1 MWRAEHRSSGIS
13 QAVSAV
19 TDTPEFNVAVF
30 ALLLNFAW
38 EILQAPLYVGMA
50 EMPHALV
57 TKACLRATV
66 GDAVI
71 MLLAYGVVAVAVRS
85 RRWIVAS
92 NGWKLPLF
100 VAVGVSITA
109 AIEWLATR
117 AYWIS
122 SWNYLPTMPLLPG
135 TDIGL
140 VPLLQ
145 WVVLPLLT
153 VWFVRRQL
161 PHPAQAAALDTTVS

>member
-1 MWRAEHRSSGIS
+1 MLRTEQLGTGASRVVG
-13 QAVSAV
+13 AV
-19 TDTPEFNVAVF
+19 TATPEFNVATF

-50 EMPHALV
+50 DMPHAQV
-57 TKACLRATV
+57 TKACVQATV

-71 MLLAYGVVAVAVRS
+71 MLLAYGAVAAVARC
-85 RRWIVAS
+85 RRWIVVAS
-92 NGWKLPLF
+92 GWQLALF
-100 VAVGVSITA
+100 IAVGVSITA

-117 AYWIS
+117 GQWIGN
-122 SWNYLPTMPLLPG
+122 WNYLPTMPLVPG
-135 TDIGL
+135 TRFGL
-140 VPLLQ
+140 APLLQ

-161 PHPAQAAALDTTVS
+161 AHRSETVAQETTAS

>member
-1 MWRAEHRSSGIS
+1 MLRTARFGRKVG

-19 TDTPEFNVAVF
+19 TDTPEFNLAVF

-38 EILQAPLYVGMA
+38 EILQAPLYAGMA
-50 EMPHALV
+50 DMPHGQV
-57 TKACLRATV
+57 TKTCLQATG

-71 MLLAYGVVAVAVRS
+71 MLLAYGVVAVAARS
-85 RRWIVAS
+85 RRWIVAAT
-92 NGWKLPLF
+92 GWHVVWF
-100 VAVGVSITA
+100 VAIGVSITA

-117 AYWIS
+117 GYWIANWS
-122 SWNYLPTMPLLPG
+122 YLPTMPLVPG
-135 TDIGL
+135 VGIGL
-140 VPLLQ
+140 APLLQ

-161 PHPAQAAALDTTVS
+161 THRAKTVDQQATAS

>member
-1 MWRAEHRSSGIS
+1 MLRTERFGRKVS

-19 TDTPEFNVAVF
+19 TDTPEFNLAVF

-38 EILQAPLYVGMA
+38 EILQAPLYAGMA
-50 EMPHALV
+50 DMPHGQV
-57 TKACLRATV
+57 TKTCLQATG

-71 MLLAYGVVAVAVRS
+71 MLLAYGVVAVAARS
-85 RRWIVAS
+85 RRWIVAAS
-92 NGWKLPLF
+92 GWQLALF
-100 VAVGVSITA
+100 MAIGISITA

-117 AYWIS
+117 GQWIGN
-122 SWNYLPTMPLLPG
+122 WNYLPTMPLVPG
-135 TDIGL
+135 ADIGL
-140 VPLLQ
+140 APLLQ

-161 PHPAQAAALDTTVS
+161 AHCSESVAQEKTAP